1 MNQKTSINSKMEY
14 KPKSSVG
21 PLLDMWPK
29 KGNSSNITEIMAFLL
44 FDVAKQHKQPR
55 DGLIL

>member
-1 MNQKTSINSKMEY
+1 MNQKTSINSKMAY

-29 KGNSSNITEIMAFLL
+29 LDNLSNITGIMAFLL
-44 FDVAKQHKQPR
+44 FDVAKQHRQPR